1 MQEHSNYQ
9 YKTWIPPFSTLSVNN
24 YDNHAA
30 SLQVSTV
37 FPLGSFI
44 KVTQTLMATRAWK
57 HMTRHTYTTVY
68 THWQTETTPS
78 HTHPKWLPLYPS
90 SSLRMLSLSFSA
102 FHAWSFS
109 FFVGV
114 RFFCLAA
121 IMRRKPSMTSLSDT
135 RTLCRNSCFRI
146 SSFARLQGGQWRD
159 G

>member
-57 HMTRHTYTTVY
+57 HMTRHIQQYILIVRLENY
-68 THWQTETTPS
+68 PFPS
-78 HTHPKWLPLYPS
+78 HSHPKLLPLYPS

-109 FFVGV
+109 FFVGI

-121 IMRRKPSMTSLSDT
+121 MMRRKPSMTSLSDT

-146 SSFARLQGGQWRD
+146 SSFARLWGGWKV
-159 G
+159 